1 MKRRTLTKFTS
12 IVVLVSIVLSLVGCG
27 SSPTVMKLGELD
39 VSYDMLRYFAR
50 NYMEG
55 YENITPED
63 FKSDAELQ
71 EQLEENIL
79 TSLRELAAYVT
90 LADEY
95 KIKLDSDD
103 KKAIDEEIAAMKAE
117 YDDDDAYKK
126 GLEEANA
133 TEDVVR
139 RIYEIQK
146 LCDKLYEQL
155 TTGADPY
162 FKSDNDTID
171 KDIADGNWFAA
182 EYILITYSD
191 SDKESRREIA
201 ETLAA
206 SAAAGDELSAIYD
219 ENRTTYGLGIQ
230 YEKIGGFT
238 YTQQKEYFEEAVVAL
253 EIGQCSEL
261 IDGEDGFLLVKRLG
275 LDDDYIDKNY
285 VSIFCAGYLEREFF
299 GLIED
304 TAASLEV
311 KYAKKYKD
319 IKFYEIG

>member
-1 MKRRTLTKFTS
+1 M
-12 IVVLVSIVLSLVGCG
+12 ILVAAMLLSLVGCG
-27 SSPTVMKLGELD
+27 GSPTAIKIGELD

-63 FKSDAELQ
+63 FKTDTELQ

-79 TSLRELAAYVT
+79 SSLSELAAYVT
-90 LADEY
+90 LANEY

-103 KKAIDEEIAAMKAE
+103 KKEIDEEIAAMKAE
-117 YDDDDAYKK
+117 YADDDAYKK

-146 LCDKLYEQL
+146 LCDKLYEEL
-155 TTGADPY
+155 TTGTDPY

-171 KDIADGNWFAA
+171 RDIADGNWFAA

-191 SDKESRREIA
+191 SEKESRREYA
-201 ETLAA
+201 ETLAD
-206 SAAAGDELSAIYD
+206 SVAAGKELSDIYE
-219 ENRTTYGLGIQ
+219 ENRTVYGLGIQ
-230 YEKIGGFT
+230 YEKLEGFT
-238 YTQQKEYFEEAVVAL
+238 YTQQKEYFEEAVVSL
-253 EIGQCSEL
+253 EIGEVSEL
-261 IDGEDGFLLVKRLG
+261 IDSPDGFLLVKRLK
-275 LDDDYIDKNY
+275 LDDDYIDKKY
-285 VSIFCAGYLEREFF
+285 VSVFCAGYLEREFF

-319 IKFYEIG
+319 IKFYEIV

>member
-1 MKRRTLTKFTS
+1 MKRRSFIK
-12 IVVLVSIVLSLVGCG
+12 IIPMILVAAMLLSLVGCG
-27 SSPTVMKLGELD
+27 GSPTAMKIGELD

-63 FKSDAELQ
+63 FKTDTVLQ

-79 TSLRELAAYVT
+79 SSLSELAAYVT
-90 LADEY
+90 LANEY

-103 KKAIDEEIAAMKAE
+103 KKEIDGEIAAMRAE
-117 YDDDDAYKK
+117 YADDDAYKK

-146 LCDKLYEQL
+146 LCDKLYEEL

-191 SDKESRREIA
+191 AEKESRREYA
-201 ETLAA
+201 ETLAY
-206 SAAAGDELSAIYD
+206 SVAAGKELSDIYE
-219 ENRTTYGLGIQ
+219 ENRTVYGLGIQ
-230 YEKIGGFT
+230 YEKLEGFT
-238 YTQQKEYFEEAVVAL
+238 YTQQKEYFEEAVVSL
-253 EIGQCSEL
+253 KIGDVSEL
-261 IDGEDGFLLVKRLG
+261 IDSPDGFLLVKRLE
-275 LDDDYIDKNY
+275 LDDDYIDKKY
-285 VSIFCAGYLEREFF
+285 VSVFCAGYLEREFF

-319 IKFYEIG
+319 IKFYEIV